1 MEQATTA
8 DAISSGDLFS
18 DRQGILKSLLAAAPF
33 ASLVGFRSLSVTV
46 RFSLLDFFANFSFML
61 LLGRLSGL
69 YLSRHRGTPSA
80 MKASARRILV
90 YRNTIQRTLWNT
102 LRGATSARVRP
113 EPFVTVLGP
122 T

>member
-18 DRQGILKSLLAAAPF
+18 YRQGILKSLLAAAPF

-61 LLGRLSGL
+61 LLARLGGL
-69 YLSRHRGTPSA
+69 YLSRHRGTPQCNES
-80 MKASARRILV
+80 
-90 YRNTIQRTLWNT
+90 QRTKNLSLPKHYSTNAMEHFT
-102 LRGATSARVRP
+102 QRHFYSGST
-113 EPFVTVLGP
+113 
-122 T
+122 